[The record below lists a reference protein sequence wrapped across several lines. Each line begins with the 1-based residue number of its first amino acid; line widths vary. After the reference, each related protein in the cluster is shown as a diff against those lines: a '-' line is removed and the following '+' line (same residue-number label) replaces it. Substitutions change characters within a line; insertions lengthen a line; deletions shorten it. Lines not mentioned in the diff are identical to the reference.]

1 MGIPINEQE
10 TTINF
15 QRDGETAMIWTSDN
29 TMITRLDK
37 LCKASGRYKLIE
49 ESKAQGVIVAKKY
62 ETDKKLISF
71 RTDRVKR
78 HLSENQKKELS
89 ERARKNFHSVDK

>member
-15 QRDGETAMIWTSDN
+15 QRDGEKAIIWTSDN
-29 TMITRLDK
+29 TLITKLDK
-37 LCKASGRYKLIE
+37 LCRASGKYKLIE
-49 ESKAQGVIVAKKY
+49 ESKAQGVIVSKTY

-78 HLSENQKKELS
+78 ELTESQKKELA
-89 ERARKNFHSVDK
+89 ERAKKNFHSIEK